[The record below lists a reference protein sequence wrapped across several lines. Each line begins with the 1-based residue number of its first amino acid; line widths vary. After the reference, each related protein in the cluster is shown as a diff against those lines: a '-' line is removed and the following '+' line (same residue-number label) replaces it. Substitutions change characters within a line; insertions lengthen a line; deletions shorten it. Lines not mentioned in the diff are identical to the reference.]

1 MTSLTLTIAE
11 RFGFVLS
18 VLATITIFV
27 DGLQGLGVVMGLLAG
42 LLLGRAAEAR
52 MIEKGQGRRR

>member
-1 MTSLTLTIAE
+1 MTSLTLTTAE
-11 RFGFVLS
+11 RVGFVLS

-27 DGLQGLGVVMGLLAG
+27 DGWHGVGVVMGLLAG

-52 MIEKGQGRRR
+52 MVEKGQGLRR